1 MPLTPVT
8 ALLSV
13 SDCKIYPLLTDP
25 AGGTATYGTAIDLP
39 DMTGVKLAGK
49 TDVKERRG
57 DGSVR
62 DRRAILKD
70 LTLTLDNTI
79 LSATVLAALEGGT
92 LTQSGTT
99 PNMQWKYV
107 VGKGSTSPYVKIAAQ
122 CTDTD
127 YPGGDFHLTIYKA
140 RLNNKVEL
148 GFTDDDF
155 QKYSYELGAVARNA
169 DDAYYELLGEET
181 GRRSY

>member
-1 MPLTPVT
+1 VPLTPVT

-13 SDCKIYPLLTDP
+13 TDCKIYPLTADP
-25 AGGTATYGTAIDLP
+25 SGGTATYDSAIDLP

-57 DGSVR
+57 DGTVR

-79 LSATVLAALEGGT
+79 LSGTVLAALEGGT

-107 VGKGSTSPYVKIAAQ
+107 YGAAAIAPYVKLAAQ

-127 YPGGDFHLTIYKA
+127 YPGGDFTLTIYKA
-140 RLNNKVEL
+140 KLNNKVEL
-148 GFTDDDF
+148 GMSDDDF
-155 QKYSYELGAVARNA
+155 VKYSYELGAVARSSDN
-169 DDAYYELLGEET
+169 AYYEVVGHETLVLLT
-181 GRRSY
+181 